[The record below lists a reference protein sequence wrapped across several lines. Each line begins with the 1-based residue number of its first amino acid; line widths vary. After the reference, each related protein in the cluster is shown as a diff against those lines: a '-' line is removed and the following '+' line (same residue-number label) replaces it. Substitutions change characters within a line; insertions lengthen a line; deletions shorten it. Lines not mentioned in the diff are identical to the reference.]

1 MLTILKKEIKAY
13 FSTPFGFIF
22 MGIFLLMSGI
32 AFTTYNLLGR
42 RADIYG
48 MLGIMRTLSITA
60 FPVLT
65 MRLLAEERHMGTDQ
79 LLLTSRLSVAAVVV
93 GKYLAALFVLFVTL
107 LANSLYVI
115 ILFFYGEPTIGAIL
129 GSYAG
134 FFLLGASFTAIC
146 LFASG
151 LAENQVTSA
160 LAAFGMLFA
169 LVIIG
174 SLSASVRLPV
184 LRPHPG
190 ALGGRPIRGVDA
202 RNLPLGASRVL
213 RVLLLR
219 LRVPHDQSRGK
230 AALEPGRLTHA
241 QE

>member
-1 MLTILKKEIKAY
+1 MLTIFWKEIKAY

-79 LLLTSRLSVAAVVV
+79 LLLTSRLAVAAIVV
-93 GKYLAALFVLFVTL
+93 GKYFAALFVLLVTL
-107 LANSLYVI
+107 LANGLYVA
-115 ILFFYGEPTIGAIL
+115 ILFLFGEPTIGAIL

-134 FFLLGASFTAIC
+134 FFLLGSSFTAIC
-146 LFASG
+146 LFASA
-151 LAENQVTSA
+151 LTENQVTSA
-160 LAAFGMLFA
+160 IASFGMLFA
-169 LVIIG
+169 LVVVG
-174 SLSASVRLPV
+174 SLSATVRLPV
-184 LRPHPG
+184 LRDLIR
-190 ALGGRPIRGVDA
+190 ALSVGSQFEELTRGIF
-202 RNLPLGASRVL
+202 RFGPLAYYVCFSTAFVFLTIKVVEKRRWSRT
-213 RVLLLR
+213 
-219 LRVPHDQSRGK
+219 G
-230 AALEPGRLTHA
+230 
-241 QE
+241 

>member
-1 MLTILKKEIKAY
+1 MLIILKKEIRAY
-13 FSTPFGFIF
+13 FSTSFGFIF

-42 RADIYG
+42 RSDIYG

-65 MRLLAEERHMGTDQ
+65 MRLLAEERHSGTDH
-79 LLLTSRLSVAAVVV
+79 LLLTSRLSVTDIVL

-107 LANSLYVI
+107 LANCVYVA
-115 ILFFYGEPTIGAIL
+115 ILFLYAEPTLGAIL

-146 LFASG
+146 LFASA
-151 LAENQVTSA
+151 LTENQVTSA
-160 LAAFGMLFA
+160 ITSFGMLFA

-174 SLSASVRLPV
+174 SLANTVRLPV
-184 LRPHPG
+184 LRD
-190 ALGGRPIRGVDA
+190 II
-202 RNLPLGASRVL
+202 RVL
-213 RVLLLR
+213 SVTSEFEELT
-219 LRVPHDQSRGK
+219 RGIFRFGPLVYYLSFSI
-230 AALEPGRLTHA
+230 AFVFLTIKVV
-241 QE
+241 EKRRWSPNG

>member
-1 MLTILKKEIKAY
+1 MLTIFWKEIKAY

-79 LLLTSRLSVAAVVV
+79 LLLTSRLAVAAIVV
-93 GKYLAALFVLFVTL
+93 GKYFAALFVLLVTL
-107 LANSLYVI
+107 LANGLYVA
-115 ILFFYGEPTIGAIL
+115 ILFLFGEPTIGAIL

-134 FFLLGASFTAIC
+134 FFLLGSSFTAIC
-146 LFASG
+146 LFASA
-151 LAENQVTSA
+151 LTENQVTSA
-160 LAAFGMLFA
+160 IASFGMLFA
-169 LVIIG
+169 LVVVG
-174 SLSASVRLPV
+174 SLSATVRLPV
-184 LRPHPG
+184 LRDLIR
-190 ALGGRPIRGVDA
+190 ALSVGSQFEELTRGIF
-202 RNLPLGASRVL
+202 RFGPLAYYVCFSTAFVFLTVKVVEKRRWSRA
-213 RVLLLR
+213 
-219 LRVPHDQSRGK
+219 G
-230 AALEPGRLTHA
+230 
-241 QE
+241 

>member
-13 FSTPFGFIF
+13 FSTPFGLIF

-79 LLLTSRLSVAAVVV
+79 LLLTSRLSVVAIVV
-93 GKYLAALFVLFVTL
+93 GKYLAALFVFFVTL
-107 LANSLYVI
+107 LANSLYVA
-115 ILFFYGEPTIGAIL
+115 ILFMYGEPTLGAIL

-146 LFASG
+146 LFASA
-151 LAENQVTSA
+151 LTENQVTSA
-160 LAAFGMLFA
+160 IAAFGMLFA

-174 SLSASVRLPV
+174 SLSSTVRLPV
-184 LRPHPG
+184 LRD
-190 ALGGRPIRGVDA
+190 LIR
-202 RNLPLGASRVL
+202 
-213 RVLLLR
+213 LLSVTNQFEELT
-219 LRVPHDQSRGK
+219 RGIFRFGPMLYYLSFSIAFVFLAVK
-230 AALEPGRLTHA
+230 VVEKRRWSQAG
-241 QE
+241 

>member
-13 FSTPFGFIF
+13 FSTPFGLIF

-79 LLLTSRLSVAAVVV
+79 LLLTSRLSVVAIVV
-93 GKYLAALFVLFVTL
+93 GKYLAALFVFFLTL
-107 LANSLYVI
+107 LANGLYVA
-115 ILFFYGEPTIGAIL
+115 ILFMYGEPTLGAIL

-146 LFASG
+146 LFASA
-151 LAENQVTSA
+151 LTENQVTSA
-160 LAAFGMLFA
+160 IAAFGMLFA

-174 SLSASVRLPV
+174 SLSSTVRLPV
-184 LRPHPG
+184 LRD
-190 ALGGRPIRGVDA
+190 LIR
-202 RNLPLGASRVL
+202 
-213 RVLLLR
+213 LLSVTNQFEELT
-219 LRVPHDQSRGK
+219 RGIFRFGPMLYYLSFSIAFVFLAVK
-230 AALEPGRLTHA
+230 VVEKRRWSQAG
-241 QE
+241 

>member
-1 MLTILKKEIKAY
+1 MIDVLRKEIRAY

-32 AFTTYNLLGR
+32 AFVTHNLLGR

-79 LLLTSRLSVAAVVV
+79 LLLTSRLSVTDIVV
-93 GKYLAALFVLFVTL
+93 GKYLAALCVLLLTL
-107 LANSLYVI
+107 LANSLFVV
-115 ILFFYGEPTIGAIL
+115 ILFIYGEPTIGAIL
-129 GSYAG
+129 GSYGG

-146 LFASG
+146 LFASS
-151 LAENQVTSA
+151 LTDNQVTSA
-160 LAAFGMLFA
+160 IAAFGMLFA

-174 SLSASVRLPV
+174 SLSNSITIPV
-184 LRPHPG
+184 LRDVIM
-190 ALGGRPIRGVDA
+190 ALSVTTQFEELTRGVLRA
-202 RNLPLGASRVL
+202 GPLAYYLCFAIGFVYLTIKVVERRRWSRT
-213 RVLLLR
+213 
-219 LRVPHDQSRGK
+219 G
-230 AALEPGRLTHA
+230 
-241 QE
+241 

>member
-1 MLTILKKEIKAY
+1 MLTIFWKEIKAY

-79 LLLTSRLSVAAVVV
+79 LLLTSRLSVAAIVV
-93 GKYLAALFVLFVTL
+93 GKYFAALFVLLVTL
-107 LANSLYVI
+107 LANGLYVA
-115 ILFFYGEPTIGAIL
+115 ILFLFGEPTIGAIL

-134 FFLLGASFTAIC
+134 FFLLGSSFTAIC
-146 LFASG
+146 LFASA
-151 LAENQVTSA
+151 LTENQVTSA
-160 LAAFGMLFA
+160 IASFGMLFA
-169 LVIIG
+169 LVIVG

-184 LRPHPG
+184 LRD
-190 ALGGRPIRGVDA
+190 LIRGLSVGSQFEELT
-202 RNLPLGASRVL
+202 RGIFRFGPLAYYVCFSTAFVFLTVKVVEKRRWSRA
-213 RVLLLR
+213 
-219 LRVPHDQSRGK
+219 G
-230 AALEPGRLTHA
+230 
-241 QE
+241 